1 MGDSGSICPG
11 PCVWPGVG
19 YHFSTYPSD
28 LLCGNTLEVSAV
40 EQQLSGRAFA
50 WHMPGLWFK
59 PPELHKPGGMVL
71 TCNSS
76 TAKGKMEA
84 GRGNQMFKVIS
95 AISEFKASVGY
106 MRPCLPPLHSSL
118 PVLQRMTEWETVLI

>member
-1 MGDSGSICPG
+1 MA
-11 PCVWPGVG
+11 
-19 YHFSTYPSD
+19 PSALAPMYGLGWATISLCTHLL

-40 EQQLSGRAFA
+40 EQQLIGRAS
-50 WHMPGLWFK
+50 
-59 PPELHKPGGMVL
+59 ELHKPGGMVL

-95 AISEFKASVGY
+95 ATSEFEASVGY
-106 MRPCLPPLHSSL
+106 MRLCTAPFLSSK
-118 PVLQRMTEWETVLI
+118 E